1 MQLPNR
7 PIKYIVSDMDGTL
20 LNNNHQ
26 VSTLFYDL
34 YARLKAHGIGF
45 IAASGRQYNSMYE
58 KLAPIA
64 KDVIFIAEN
73 GAMTMHKDEL
83 LHQCPLQKE
92 DVSRII
98 DTIKLQEDIHSVLCC
113 KGKALT
119 TSVSERF
126 LSYLSEF
133 YIGHEQV
140 KSYED
145 LRHTVLKIALNHNGN
160 AEEQIYPYVKSL
172 EKYYKVKVSG
182 NHWVDISH
190 VDAHKGFALNQL
202 LKDKG
207 VHPEEIMV
215 FGDFNNDIEMLE
227 LTPWSYAMGN
237 AHPNVVKTARFQTL
251 SNEERG
257 VEHVLLQLVQQIEG
271 A

>member
-20 LNNNHQ
+20 LDSKHQ
-26 VSTLFYDL
+26 VSALFYDL
-34 YARLKAHGIGF
+34 YEQLKEHGIGF
-45 IAASGRQYNSMYE
+45 IAASGRQYNSMYN

-64 KDVIFIAEN
+64 RDVIFIAEN

-83 LHQCPLQKE
+83 LNQCPLQKE
-92 DVSRII
+92 DVFKII
-98 DTIKLQEDIHSVLCC
+98 DRIKLQEDIHSVLCC
-113 KGKALT
+113 NGTALT
-119 TSVSERF
+119 TSVSQRF
-126 LSYLSEF
+126 LTYLSEF
-133 YIGHEQV
+133 YIGYEQV

-145 LRHTVLKIALNHNGN
+145 LRHTVLKIALNHRGN
-160 AEEQIYPYVKSL
+160 AEQQIYPHVKSL
-172 EKYYKVKVSG
+172 EYDYKVKVSG

-190 VDAHKGFALNQL
+190 VNAHKGFALNQF

-237 AHPNVVKTARFQTL
+237 AHPNVIEAANFQTL
-251 SNEERG
+251 SNEEHG
-257 VEHVLLQLVQQIEG
+257 VEHALLQLLQQIEQ
-271 A
+271 

>member
-1 MQLPNR
+1 MQLPNL

-20 LNNNHQ
+20 LDNEHQ
-26 VSTLFYDL
+26 VSALFFEL
-34 YARLKAHGIGF
+34 FAQLKEHGIGF

-64 KDVIFIAEN
+64 QDVIFIAEN
-73 GAMTMHKDEL
+73 GAMTMYKDEL
-83 LHQCPLQKE
+83 LHQCPLQIK

-98 DTIKLQEDIHSVLCC
+98 DKVQHQEYIHSVLCC
-113 KGKALT
+113 NGTALT
-119 TSVSERF
+119 TSISERF
-126 LSYLSEF
+126 LTYLGEF

-140 KSYED
+140 KSYRD
-145 LRHTVLKIALNHNGN
+145 LSHTVLKIALHHKGN
-160 AEEQIYPYVKSL
+160 AEQEIYPLVKSL
-172 EKYYKVKVSG
+172 EDYYKVKVSG

-190 VDAHKGFALNQL
+190 VNAHKGFALHKL

-237 AHPNVVKTARFQTL
+237 AHPNVIKAANFQTL
-251 SNEERG
+251 SNEEHG
-257 VEHVLLQLVQQIEG
+257 VEHILLQLLQQLEQ
-271 A
+271 

>member
-1 MQLPNR
+1 MQLPNQ

-20 LNNNHQ
+20 LNNKHQ
-26 VSTLFYDL
+26 VSARFYNL
-34 YARLKAHGIGF
+34 YARLKEHGIGF
-45 IAASGRQYNSMYE
+45 IAASGRQYNSMYD

-64 KDVIFIAEN
+64 QEVIFIAEN
-73 GAMTMHKDEL
+73 GAMTMYKDEL

-98 DTIKLQEDIHSVLCC
+98 DAIKLQKDIHSVLCC
-113 KGKALT
+113 NGTALT
-119 TSVSERF
+119 TSTSERF
-126 LSYLSEF
+126 LTYLSEF

-140 KSYED
+140 KSYEN
-145 LRHTVLKIALNHNGN
+145 LRYTVLKIALNHNGN
-160 AEEQIYPYVKSL
+160 AEEQIYPHVQSL
-172 EKYYKVKVSG
+172 EEYYKVKVSG

-190 VDAHKGFALNQL
+190 VDAHKGFALHQL

-207 VHPEEIMV
+207 VHPDEIMV

-237 AHPNVVKTARFQTL
+237 AHPNVIEAANFQTL
-251 SNEERG
+251 SNEEHG
-257 VEHVLLQLVQQIEG
+257 VEYVLQQLLQQIEQ
-271 A
+271 